1 MKPVV
6 KLVMFVKKLYHNG
19 WPNFQVPLLNGN
31 WLGEEKK
38 KGEKKRKEGV
48 GGVSCSSVTGRFHCT
63 PMIVMTNISLTSSVM
78 ITNEQ
83 M

>member
-38 KGEKKRKEGV
+38 KGRKKKKRV
-48 GGVSCSSVTGRFHCT
+48 GGGG
-63 PMIVMTNISLTSSVM
+63 SLAVLLQGGFTALP
-78 ITNEQ
+78 
-83 M
+83 

>member
-48 GGVSCSSVTGRFHCT
+48 GG
-63 PMIVMTNISLTSSVM
+63 SLAVLLQGGFTALP
-78 ITNEQ
+78 
-83 M
+83 